1 MRPFQILS
9 SALLCTSVAA
19 SWSLTDNRLGNAL
32 GDLML
37 PHKRSPQRVTLGN
50 SDAATPNPTDATD
63 APTQSASATN
73 SNSDSSQTTNES
85 QSGSASASGS
95 NTRSGSGS
103 ASGSG
108 SNSASRTGSSGSGS
122 GTNTKPTQT
131 TFDPRLPAGGVA
143 MITPNSRSAASYYKI
158 GDFVTFAWNYTS
170 LSVTPS
176 AIDILASCSK
186 NQQTYTLAL
195 NQTVGNATGAIT
207 WDTGN
212 YQATATVPLLTE
224 TYTLIIHDAQKDVTD
239 TPRAGYL
246 GTYNQFTFGMYSPQ
260 PYTPLASYVCVTCS
274 GAMTAMEKQSMSVIA
289 IFATMA
295 VLGATWFT
303 GLGAVI

>member
-1 MRPFQILS
+1 MRPVQLLS
-9 SALLCTSVAA
+9 SALLCTSVVSA
-19 SWSLTDNRLGNAL
+19 WPWTDNSLGDAL
-32 GDLML
+32 GDLIV

-50 SDAATPNPTDATD
+50 SDAPTPNPS
-63 APTQSASATN
+63 QSTN
-73 SNSDSSQTTNES
+73 EPSTTASNSDQAENTNES
-85 QSGSASASGS
+85 QSGDATGSGSASASGS
-95 NTRSGSGS
+95 NTGSVSGS
-103 ASGSG
+103 ASRTS
-108 SNSASRTGSSGSGS
+108 SRSGSGS
-122 GTNTKPTQT
+122 GTNTQPTQT
-131 TFDPRLPAGGVA
+131 TFDPRLPAGGIA
-143 MITPNSRSAASYYKI
+143 MITPNSRSSASYYKI

-176 AIDILASCSK
+176 AIDILASCSL
-186 NQQTYTLAL
+186 NQQIYTLAT
-195 NQTVGNATGAIT
+195 NQTVGNATGAVT

-246 GTYNQFTFGMYSPQ
+246 GTFSQFTFGMYAPQ
-260 PYTPLASYVCVTCS
+260 AYTPPSKYVCVTCS
-274 GAMTAMEKQSMSVIA
+274 GAMTAIEKQSLAVVS
-289 IFATMA
+289 IFATLA